1 MASPTFLS
9 PSARSYLK
17 KSSDL
22 VIAGLIIGIVLLII
36 IPLSP
41 GLLDILLTLSMTLGI
56 VILLITMFTIEPLQF
71 SVFPS
76 LLLVTTLYRLAL
88 NISSTRL
95 ILSNA
100 AAGKVIAAFGEFVV
114 GGNYVVGM
122 VVFIIITVIQFVVIT
137 NGAGRVAEV
146 AARFTLDAMPGKQM
160 SIDAEFNAGLIN
172 EAEAR
177 ERRKR
182 LQREADFFGAMDGAS
197 KFVRGDAIAGI
208 VIIMINILG
217 GFIIGVAQKHMAL
230 GQAVQTYTIL
240 TIGDGLVT
248 QVPALLVSTATGIL
262 VTRAT
267 SDASL
272 GKDLST
278 QFLNYP
284 KVLLLAAGILFI
296 LGLIPAMPNFL
307 FLSLACVTGYFS
319 YTMIQEEKKR
329 NVTEQERA
337 AARQAQEKR
346 REPENVFTYFQVDT
360 LEIEIGY
367 NLIPLTDEG
376 QGGDLLQR
384 LAAVR
389 RQCAGEMGIYVRP
402 IRIRDNLQLNPNA
415 YSFKLR
421 GVEIASGE
429 LMPGHYLAMD
439 PLGQETD
446 IKGIPTSE
454 PAFGLPAWWVTAG
467 DRDQVELKGFTV
479 VDCSTV
485 LVTHLTE
492 IVKKHAHE
500 LLGRQEV
507 KELLDVVKEKNSV
520 VVEELIPDLLTMG
533 DVQKVLQNL
542 LRERVPI
549 RDLTSILEA
558 LADGARSGKDTDY
571 LTECARQVLA
581 RTICRQ
587 FSGQGSKISVITL
600 HPKLEQK
607 ISDSIEQTQLG
618 SYPVLE
624 PQLARQILN
633 KLKELVEKLAMQG
646 LPPVVL
652 CSSRVRLPF
661 KRMTE
666 RFWPNLAVL
675 SINEIT
681 PNFEVEAVGTVFLDE
696 N

>member
-1 MASPTFLS
+1 MASPTS
-9 PSARSYLK
+9 MPVAARTYLK

-22 VIAGLIIGIVLLII
+22 IIAGLIIGIVLLII

-41 GLLDILLTLSMTLGI
+41 GFLDVLLTLSITLGLI
-56 VILLITMFTIEPLQF
+56 ILLITMFTTEPLQF

-76 LLLVTTLYRLAL
+76 LLLVTTLFRLAL

-114 GGNYVVGM
+114 GGDYVVGM

-172 EAEAR
+172 ETEAR
-177 ERRKR
+177 NRRKR

-208 VIIMINILG
+208 IIIMINILG
-217 GFIIGVAQKHMAL
+217 GLVIGVAQKNMQL
-230 GQAVQTYTIL
+230 LQAVHTYTIL

-248 QVPALLVSTATGIL
+248 QIPALLISTATGIL

-267 SDASL
+267 SDASF
-272 GKDLST
+272 GKDLSI
-278 QFLNYP
+278 QFSNFP
-284 KVLLLAAGILFI
+284 KVLMLAAGILFI
-296 LGLIPAMPNFL
+296 LGLIPAMPNLL
-307 FLSLACVTGYFS
+307 FLGLAGATGYVS
-319 YTMIQEEKKR
+319 YSMIQEEKKR
-329 NVTEQERA
+329 KALEQERA
-337 AARQAQEKR
+337 ASRQAQEQK

-367 NLIPLTDEG
+367 NLIPLTDES

-421 GVEIASGE
+421 GAEIAAGE
-429 LMPGHYLAMD
+429 LMPGQYLAMD
-439 PLGQETD
+439 PLGQELEV
-446 IKGIPTSE
+446 KGIPTTE
-454 PAFGLPAWWVTAG
+454 PTFGLPAWWVSAV
-467 DRDQVELKGFTV
+467 DRDQVELAGFTV

-492 IVKKHAHE
+492 IIKRHAHE

-507 KELLDVVKEKNSV
+507 KELLDVVKEKNPV
-520 VVEELIPDLLTMG
+520 VVDELVPDLLTLG
-533 DVQKVLQNL
+533 EVQKILQNL

-549 RDLTSILEA
+549 KDLATILEA
-558 LADGARSGKDTDY
+558 LADGARISKDADY
-571 LTECARQVLA
+571 LTEYTRQSLA
-581 RTICRQ
+581 RIICRQ
-587 FSGQGSKISVITL
+587 YTGADNKISVITL
-600 HPKLEQK
+600 HPKLEQ
-607 ISDSIEQTQLG
+607 IIADSIEQTQLG

-624 PQLARQILN
+624 PQVARQILN
-633 KLKELVEKLAMQG
+633 KLKDSAEKLTLQG
-646 LPPVVL
+646 LLPVVL
-652 CSSRVRLPF
+652 SSSKVRLPF
-661 KRMTE
+661 KRLTE
-666 RFWPNLAVL
+666 RFLPNLTVL
-675 SINEIT
+675 SLNEIA
-681 PNFEVEAVGTVFLDE
+681 PGIEVEAIGTVMLD
-696 N
+696 